1 MPDKYE
7 RWFAS
12 IKWTDSCIKCQM
24 ETGGVCTRKHCA
36 EFHYDEWGD
45 PIPEWLYHCDGS
57 CVVEYIEKKRR
68 RMETA
73 LDEEQR
79 DFYDDLRMEQREQ
92 M

>member
-12 IKWTDSCIKCQM
+12 IKWTDACIECQR
-24 ETGGVCTRKHCA
+24 ETGGVCSRKHCA

-45 PIPEWLYHCDGS
+45 PIPDWLYATDGNS
-57 CVVEYIEKKRR
+57 VAEYLEAKRKR
-68 RMETA
+68 KEA
-73 LDEEQR
+73 ER
-79 DFYDDLRMEQREQ
+79 DFYDDQREQ